1 MATVPPRTESPVSPP
16 APMAYFQG
24 LDAGALEA
32 NADALLSNLDRFL
45 WPEMPE
51 RPEALIQTDQ
61 ELWTA
66 WRKVDR
72 GEKVSREDKEQLH
85 LLGHWRSAVLHIEAV
100 TAGKLLTMVGV
111 LRRLEQSERRADD
124 AEALRAHILRQ
135 FCCVLPEP
143 CPEMGEWLRGW
154 CDHFSRNTKLLARHL
169 RRMTRPPAAEGW
181 KKAAP
186 THQGGYAEDDG
197 D

>member
-1 MATVPPRTESPVSPP
+1 MATVPHRSESPSLQPGP
-16 APMAYFQG
+16 LAYFQG
-24 LDAGALEA
+24 LDEAALAA
-32 NADALLSNLDRFL
+32 NADALLLNLDRFV

-72 GEKVSREDKEQLH
+72 GEKVSREDKEQLQ
-85 LLGHWRSAVLHIEAV
+85 LLGAWRSAVLHIEAV
-100 TAGKLLTMVGV
+100 TTGKLLTMVGV
-111 LRRLEQSERRADD
+111 LSRLERLQRIDD
-124 AEALRAHILRQ
+124 AEALRAHILHQ
-135 FCCVLPEP
+135 FRCVLPEP
-143 CPEMGEWLRGW
+143 CPAMGEWLRGW
-154 CDHFSRNTKLLARHL
+154 CDHFGRNTRLLPRHL
-169 RRMTRPPAAEGW
+169 RRMIRPPAEQGW
-181 KKAAP
+181 KRAAP